1 MDYIKITDFCKKTG
15 HAREDVEKLI
25 EDWSVGKVKIG
36 NAWAIGSYI
45 ANKIDNELSMPE
57 EIQLKIYKAR
67 FLHGANNSNY
77 VFAKVEDHP
86 NKHPVLIP
94 RKFKGK
100 LKNKFFEVEKIE
112 DNSGF
117 SFRHIDF
124 SRLQSNASQE
134 FI

>member
-25 EDWSVGKVKIG
+25 KDWSVRKVKIG
-36 NAWAIGSYI
+36 NAWAIGLHIST
-45 ANKIDNELSMPE
+45 KINSELTLPE

-67 FLHGANNSNY
+67 FLHGANNPNY
-77 VFAKVEDHP
+77 VFAKIDEHQ

-94 RKFKGK
+94 RKYKGK
-100 LKNKFFEVEKIE
+100 LKDKFFEVEKIE
-112 DNSGF
+112 DNTGV

-124 SRLQSNASQE
+124 SRRQSNAT
-134 FI
+134 

>member
-25 EDWSVGKVKIG
+25 ENWSVRKVKIG
-36 NAWAIGSYI
+36 NAWAIGLHISK
-45 ANKIDNELSMPE
+45 KINFELTLPE
-57 EIQLKIYKAR
+57 EIQTKIYKAR
-67 FLHGANNSNY
+67 FLHGANNPNY
-77 VFAKVEDHP
+77 VFAKIDEHQ

-94 RKFKGK
+94 RKYKGK

-112 DNSGF
+112 DNTGV

-124 SRLQSNASQE
+124 SRRQSNAT
-134 FI
+134 